1 MAIKGI
7 RKAITLCIVASIAVI
22 GSLANAE
29 PSNKWRIVFN
39 HSTDAAGEVVF
50 RITPLNGTPVDVTTQ
65 LPKWTGENQAAQL
78 VKKSLHATLGKAYH
92 VEVDDFET
100 VIIKKAGDTPNFDL
114 TLASSTV
121 SGLSIDL
128 KRE

>member
-7 RKAITLCIVASIAVI
+7 RKAIAFCIVASIAVI
-22 GSLANAE
+22 GSLSNAE

-39 HSTDAAGEVVF
+39 HSTDADGEVVF
-50 RITPLNGTPVDVTTQ
+50 RISPLNGTPVEVATKI
-65 LPKWTGENQAAQL
+65 PKGTGENHAAQL
-78 VKKSLHATLGKAYH
+78 VKKSLKASLGEGYH

-100 VIIKKAGDTPNFDL
+100 VVIK
-114 TLASSTV
+114 SSTV

-128 KRE
+128 KRL